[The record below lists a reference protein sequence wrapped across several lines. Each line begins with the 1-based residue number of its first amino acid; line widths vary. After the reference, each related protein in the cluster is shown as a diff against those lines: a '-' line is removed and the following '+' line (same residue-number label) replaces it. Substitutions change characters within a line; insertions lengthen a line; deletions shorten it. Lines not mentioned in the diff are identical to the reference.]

1 MWELASYNPGAQQAT
16 DSSAMLQIAVSH
28 DLCAE
33 MQSPLALFCWNAVVT
48 KGTIFLRDQIAANVV
63 NFKLS
68 ENSGCMPVGCCMLGI
83 RATNTNCIMLV
94 THHQYAALRYLY
106 MILYS
111 LTKIISVLCQIQHC
125 TSIVRTSAPVVRYR
139 PRRTLPRPSLYRAPA
154 VPLPHPHEVDSLDG
168 HHVFPFDPATQLM
181 VLSHRTPA
189 PMSS

>member
-1 MWELASYNPGAQQAT
+1 MTLMCNCRPMWELASYNPGAQQAT

-33 MQSPLALFCWNAVVT
+33 MPSPLGLFLLECCCDKRHN
-48 KGTIFLRDQIAANVV
+48 FLRGQIAANVV

-83 RATNTNCIMLV
+83 CATNTNYIMLV

-106 MILYS
+106 IILCS

-125 TSIVRTSAPVVRYR
+125 ASIVRTCAPVVRYR

-154 VPLPHPHEVDSLDG
+154 PVH
-168 HHVFPFDPATQLM
+168 M
-181 VLSHRTPA
+181 K
-189 PMSS
+189 